1 MKPPKVRYEESR
13 LTSNNRNKTSQAL
26 HQSHMFPSLLQI
38 QIQIRSKRIP
48 LGLPISTT
56 ALDLRHKQ
64 GGRGEEREKGYGQ
77 LRNNGGG
84 PGQRRNKG
92 EKAKEQMRSWVITR
106 CFWGCGCRWGW
117 RRKSQLGGVG
127 HKCCVRT
134 WKMDS
139 NLHLPLFN
147 VNFIRNKSTWPSPPP
162 FFCPSV
168 CYYFLSMNKHQLN
181 SARMQKPRAESHLS
195 KGSIH
200 PPVFWK
206 KKLNMKYFSKK
217 KIDVY

>member
-162 FFCPSV
+162 SSALLFAITFLAWTNINLTRHACKNQGQSHIWARGQFTLQFF
-168 CYYFLSMNKHQLN
+168 
-181 SARMQKPRAESHLS
+181 E
-195 KGSIH
+195 
-200 PPVFWK
+200 K
-206 KKLNMKYFSKK
+206 KN
-217 KIDVY
+217 

>member
-26 HQSHMFPSLLQI
+26 HQSHMFPSLL

-92 EKAKEQMRSWVITR
+92 EKAKEQMRS
-106 CFWGCGCRWGW
+106 
-117 RRKSQLGGVG
+117 
-127 HKCCVRT
+127 
-134 WKMDS
+134 
-139 NLHLPLFN
+139 
-147 VNFIRNKSTWPSPPP
+147 
-162 FFCPSV
+162 
-168 CYYFLSMNKHQLN
+168 
-181 SARMQKPRAESHLS
+181 
-195 KGSIH
+195 
-200 PPVFWK
+200 
-206 KKLNMKYFSKK
+206 
-217 KIDVY
+217 